1 MSATYRK
8 YKQHFAQPSTVRLA
22 LTLLAIVV
30 ALALLASAG
39 CGAAPTA
46 QVTASASAVP
56 TSSLAA
62 DLSPTSTGKQP
73 SEPSDTPSA
82 PPTPQ
87 TTVAA
92 PPPGQTTP
100 SPRPSATATSA
111 AEAPVRFA
119 VIGDYGQAGDPE
131 AEVARLVDNWGPDL
145 ILTTGDN
152 NYPDGSAETIDDNIG
167 QYYSAYIGA
176 YQGTYGDGAAEN
188 RFFPSPGNHDWRS
201 RNLEPYV
208 NYFSLPGNERYY
220 DFVRGPVHFFSVDSD
235 SNEPDGVHDDSVQAQ
250 WLEAA
255 LAASTESWNI
265 VYMHHPPYSSGRHG
279 PVKWMRWPF
288 KEWGATAVLGGHDH
302 TYERLLVDGLV
313 YFVNGL
319 GGNPSR
325 YSFEHI
331 QDGSQIRFNDDYGAM
346 LVEATSEAITFE
358 FVTRA
363 GQVIDTY
370 TMTASNRGSN

>member
-1 MSATYRK
+1 MHTTYRK
-8 YKQHFAQPSTVRLA
+8 YKQHLVQPSTTRLPLA
-22 LTLLAIVV
+22 LLAIVLT
-30 ALALLASAG
+30 LALLALAG
-39 CGAAPTA
+39 CGATPTA
-46 QVTASASAVP
+46 QVTANASTVP
-56 TSSLAA
+56 SSSPAPY
-62 DLSPTSTGKQP
+62 LSPTLAGAP
-73 SEPSDTPSA
+73 PEASDTASA
-82 PPTPQ
+82 PQTPEV
-87 TTVAA
+87 TTTS
-92 PPPGQTTP
+92 QTTP
-100 SPRPSATATSA
+100 SLSPSPEATLT

-131 AEVARLVDNWGPDL
+131 AEVARLVHDWGPDL
-145 ILTTGDN
+145 VLTTGDN

-176 YQGTYGDGAAEN
+176 YQGIYGDGAAQN

-201 RNLEPYV
+201 RNLEPYID
-208 NYFSLPGNERYY
+208 YFNLPGNERYY
-220 DFVRGPVHFFSVDSD
+220 DFVRGPVHFFAVDSD

-255 LAASTESWNI
+255 LAASTEPWNI
-265 VYMHHPPYSSGRHG
+265 VYMHHLPYSSGRHG

-302 TYERLLVDGLV
+302 TYERLEVDGLV

-325 YSFEHI
+325 YSFTHI
-331 QDGSQIRFNDDYGAM
+331 QDGSQIRFNGDYGAM
-346 LVEATSEAITFE
+346 LVEATSETITFE

-363 GQVIDTY
+363 DQVIDTY
-370 TMTASNRGSN
+370 TMTASKLGSN